1 MGCPFHNGGEENS
14 SGDTE
19 TETGDGHTTGTQ
31 DRRPGDRGTRDRG
44 VDRRSFMQSALA
56 IGGASALST
65 TASLFGMSESAAAQ
79 APTPSYA
86 DRGNR
91 QHAWDAFETFVE
103 KKGTSVPPS
112 RHLLLH
118 LDYLGDG
125 APTPEDR
132 ETARKAFDELE
143 ELSGWGSD
151 GLLFT
156 VGYSASYFDRFD
168 DPLPEGIGPAS
179 ESKFGKPSLLRA
191 QTLIGFPGVTL
202 PKEDPVA
209 DEYDCVIHMASSRVE
224 QLLAA
229 EVLLWGGEADID
241 GDGGKES
248 LDNTLADILETP
260 GDGGGRPESY
270 PYRRVGFVGHEN
282 LEVEGGEE
290 NDGGIYPSEIPEDAE
305 LSMGFNDLFRNSI
318 PREDNV
324 TLLEDQRLVVAKDPG
339 PFAQGTVQHVSKLD
353 LNLDPEDGWYQYD
366 TEERV
371 NRMFSPDHDP
381 EGLGEVADGF
391 GNSTAITEDNPDADV
406 TAMRDLDGDGV
417 AERTEDHAK
426 EDGVVGHVEKVS
438 RARFDM
444 ETRITDEGQERL
456 SGGDRD
462 ELLPAEE
469 RDDDLRGHDSE
480 QEAEQVMLRRDF
492 STVDQNAPGNHFV
505 ALMRFNPYM
514 AYMRAAMNGVEF
526 DTGDLFGL
534 TGEGEIEHDDLGEIL
549 PDEDDA
555 ESKYDVSTNGI
566 AGFAE
571 TKRRGNYLIPPLT
584 QRALPHPQADEI
596 DIKVKSAGE
605 NYRVTVDG
613 VTAGDLRDGTVRFG
627 WFYDVN
633 RARGEE
639 PRQVTQ
645 RGNRTTFVFPADG
658 TGIDTASG
666 GPDGNV
672 RVRFFAV
679 RDGTGRPVRGTVTI
693 DSDEKSKGKE
703 GNPGRGDGKGK
714 AEAEPTD
721 D

>member
-1 MGCPFHNGGEENS
+1 MGCPFHNGGEEDS
-14 SGDTE
+14 SESRSTDEST
-19 TETGDGHTTGTQ
+19 DGRAGSGG
-31 DRRPGDRGTRDRG
+31 DRRDQG

-65 TASLFGMSESAAAQ
+65 TASIFGMTESAAAQ
-79 APTPSYA
+79 APTPSYG
-86 DRGNR
+86 DRMNR
-91 QHAWDAFETFVE
+91 QHAWDAFETFVD

-118 LDYLGDG
+118 LGYQGDG

-132 ETARKAFDELE
+132 ETTRKAFDELE
-143 ELSGWGSD
+143 ELAGWGSD

-168 DPLPEGIGPAS
+168 EPLPEGIGPAS

-191 QTLIGFPGVTL
+191 QTLIDFPGVTL

-209 DEYDCVIHMASSRVE
+209 DEYDCVIHIASSRVE

-229 EVLLWGGEADID
+229 EVLLWGGGADID
-241 GDGGKES
+241 GDGEQS
-248 LDNTLADILETP
+248 LDNTLEGILETP
-260 GDGGGRPESY
+260 GDGSGRPESY

-282 LEVEGGEE
+282 LEDEGGEG
-290 NDGGIYPSEIPEDAE
+290 DSDGIYPSEIPEDAE
-305 LSMGFNDLFRNSI
+305 LSMGFNDLFKSSI

-353 LNLDPEDGWYQYD
+353 LNLDSEDGWYQYD
-366 TEERV
+366 TEGRV
-371 NRMFSPDHDP
+371 DRMFSPDHDP
-381 EGLGEVADGF
+381 EGLGEVADEF

-406 TAMRDLDGDGV
+406 APIRDLDGEDV
-417 AERTEDHAK
+417 AERTQEHADN
-426 EDGVVGHVEKVS
+426 EEVVGHVEKVS

-469 RDDDLRGHDSE
+469 RDDDLRGHDGD
-480 QEAEQVMLRRDF
+480 QEAEQVMLRRDV
-492 STVDQNAPGNHFV
+492 STVDQQTPGNHFV

-534 TGEGEIEHDDLGEIL
+534 TGEGEIEHDDLGDLL
-549 PDEDDA
+549 PDQEGS

-566 AGFAE
+566 VGFAE

-596 DIKVKSAGE
+596 DIEVKSAGE
-605 NYRVTVDG
+605 NYKVTVDG
-613 VTAGDLRDGTVRFG
+613 VTAGDLRDGTIRFG

-633 RARGEE
+633 RARGAE

-658 TGIDTASG
+658 TGIDTAPG
-666 GPDGNV
+666 GPEGDV
-672 RVRFFAV
+672 RVRFFATKD
-679 RDGTGRPVRGTVTI
+679 RSGQPVRGAATVQG
-693 DSDEKSKGKE
+693 DEGEAEGEDEKES
-703 GNPGRGDGKGK
+703 PGRGKGK
-714 AEAEPTD
+714 QKAD